1 MIDLLKPQDTVD
13 PHRDTS
19 RYVRSYLIMRVYIG
33 VLAIALPFMLVLG
46 DGIGFDGDPFPLG
59 SLSSY
64 FFSGTREIFVGT
76 LSATAVFLLTYKVAE
91 RSLDNTLSMLA
102 GIAVLAVAMFPTN
115 PPRNAD
121 LTPLQERLGESVVAT
136 IHYISA
142 ATFIGSLA
150 VISYFFG
157 KREGK
162 RPPRE
167 GKRSPE
173 FWKRYHQ
180 ICAGAI
186 AAAIVWIIV
195 TELVGGVPKALLYGE
210 IVAVV
215 AFGLSWLMKGF
226 ELDILRGTRPTVQA
240 QPPVSKTPA
249 S

>member
-19 RYVRSYLIMRVYIG
+19 RYVRSYLIMRVLVG
-33 VLAIALPFMLVLG
+33 ALAVALPPMLVFG
-46 DGIGFDGDPFPLG
+46 DGIGFDADPFPRG

-91 RSLDNTLSMLA
+91 RSLDNTLSWLA
-102 GIAVLAVAMFPTN
+102 GVAVLAVALFPTEGPAN
-115 PPRNAD
+115 VD
-121 LTPLQERLGESVVAT
+121 LTPLQEKLGESVVAT

-162 RPPRE
+162 RRRRE
-167 GKRSPE
+167 GKLPPE

-180 ICAGAI
+180 LCAATI
-186 AAAIVWIIV
+186 AAALLGIVVAEVIGWP
-195 TELVGGVPKALLYGE
+195 PKALLIGE
-210 IVAVV
+210 WVSVW
-215 AFGLSWLMKGF
+215 AFGASWLMKGL
-226 ELDILRGTRPTVQA
+226 ELDILRGGTA
-240 QPPVSKTPA
+240 PPAA

>member
-1 MIDLLKPQDTVD
+1 MIDLLKPPVTVD
-13 PHRDTS
+13 PNRDTS
-19 RYVRSYLIMRVYIG
+19 RYVRSYLIMRVFIG
-33 VLAIALPFMLVLG
+33 SLAIALPFMLVLG
-46 DGIGFDGDPFPLG
+46 DGIGFGADPFPRG

-76 LSATAVFLLTYKVAE
+76 LCATAVFLITYKVAE
-91 RSLDNTLSMLA
+91 RNLDNTLSVLA

-157 KREGK
+157 KREGR

-180 ICAGAI
+180 LCAAAI
-186 AAAIVWIIV
+186 AAAIAWIIL
-195 TELVGGVPKALLYGE
+195 TELAGGVPRGLLYGE

-215 AFGLSWLMKGF
+215 AFGLSWLMKGL
-226 ELDILRGTRPTVQA
+226 ELDILRGTRASTSAP
-240 QPPVSKTPA
+240 PPVPNGPA